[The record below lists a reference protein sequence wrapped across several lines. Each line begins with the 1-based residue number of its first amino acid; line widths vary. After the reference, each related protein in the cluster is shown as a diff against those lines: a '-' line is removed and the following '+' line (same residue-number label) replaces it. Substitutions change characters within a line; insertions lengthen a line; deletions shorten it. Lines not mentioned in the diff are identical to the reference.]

1 MNMRIAT
8 ACATLKGTETR
19 DHPLSQRVVGSG
31 LWLLEVPSV
40 FFALVY
46 LLLRWLFQLVAR
58 SSDDLTRDVEV
69 VVLRHQLK
77 VLRRQVGR
85 PHLRRRDRLFMV
97 ALSRALPRARWS
109 SSFLVTPQTLL
120 RWHRELVRRKWTF
133 DRKSVGGRPLIPDE
147 VRALIVRMGRDNPR
161 WGCLRIRGELAKLGI
176 RVSATR
182 IRTPCGPAASARLLA
197 VAAPP
202 GASSC
207 EPRPRGYWRST
218 SSLSRRSCSGRCT
231 CCSRSRS
238 GPVVCTS
245 SASPGTPTGRGS
257 PSKPAT
263 WQWGSGFK
271 ASGS

>member
-218 SSLSRRSCSGRCT
+218 SSLQCDDGVARRAGSLLHCPVARPWLVNEAPLAGHP
-231 CCSRSRS
+231 
-238 GPVVCTS
+238 GPAGVTS
-245 SASPGTPTGRGS
+245 
-257 PSKPAT
+257 
-263 WQWGSGFK
+263 
-271 ASGS
+271 

>member
-1 MNMRIAT
+1 MVRRLSVLFAPSGPVPTTAPRRPRPPYLRQEEFRTASDSDPRQCRRGDYHDGGAPSCRGPCRRGGSVTMNMRIAT

-19 DHPLSQRVVGSG
+19 DHPLSQRVRRIGPLAPGGS
-31 LWLLEVPSV
+31 V
-40 FFALVY
+40 
-46 LLLRWLFQLVAR
+46 R
-58 SSDDLTRDVEV
+58 
-69 VVLRHQLK
+69 VLRARVPVAALA
-77 VLRRQVGR
+77 VPAGR
-85 PHLRRRDRLFMV
+85 
-97 ALSRALPRARWS
+97 S
-109 SSFLVTPQTLL
+109 LL

-218 SSLSRRSCSGRCT
+218 SSLQCDDGVARRAGSLLHCPVARPWLVNEAPLAGHP
-231 CCSRSRS
+231 
-238 GPVVCTS
+238 GPAGVTS
-245 SASPGTPTGRGS
+245 
-257 PSKPAT
+257 
-263 WQWGSGFK
+263 
-271 ASGS
+271 